1 MPEAKKCEMVAHP
14 VYDRDALET
23 QAEAQAMADAEAAP
37 VPSGPDL
44 DRSAVLAA
52 ADLQV
57 MKVYVQEWGG
67 FVHVRQLSG
76 AERER
81 LENTIRVARGKPG
94 VNIRATFAAEVL
106 CNPKGDRMFQAPGDV
121 EILAGKSAKALD
133 VVVEAAAGFNGLG
146 AKDEEALRK
155 N

>member
-1 MPEAKKCEMVAHP
+1 MAEGKKCEMVAHP
-14 VYDRDALET
+14 VFDRDALET

-57 MKVYVQEWGG
+57 MKVYVEEWGG

-76 AERER
+76 ADGDR
-81 LENTIRVARGKPG
+81 LANTIRALKGKPG
-94 VNIRATFAAEVL
+94 VSIRATFAAEVL
-106 CNPKGDRMFQAPGDV
+106 CDAKGVRMFPDPADV
-121 EILAGKSAKALD
+121 AVLAAKSARALD
-133 VVVEAAAGFNGLG
+133 TICEAASSFNGMG
-146 AKDEEALRK
+146 AEDQEALRK